1 MNILIDYLV
10 LSIKIDTYE
19 ELFDQ
24 LNMDIRD
31 FIEIKSYYGATNCVY
46 HDGIKVHYNVKL
58 EDKGLGRN
66 HECIDLVILD
76 LSGKGCRAVES
87 MNNSDFDWLGF
98 LKKYDAMF
106 RSGNAHIAR
115 LDIACDDIEGLL
127 DMKKLQEYTYY
138 DKYVCRGKNTP
149 DMVIKGKE
157 TIYFG
162 SEKSDRR
169 LRIYNKAMEQ
179 KVDRHWIRI
188 EFQLRNDNAM
198 SWYLNWLNYE
208 DRIGELFAGVLL
220 DYLRFVQLPKG
231 MDVNTMKEQR
241 HQARLPTVKWWDKFL
256 NTCTRIPQL
265 YLPGEEYDFNRLVRS
280 DKQNHSTTKTMLRLL
295 EVKGETFPDYINEV
309 NRAKHNRHQ
318 RDLLIQ
324 VGIDPDEQI
333 TVDDL
338 FPGFKLVPIGA
349 YIDDIDMPKDDPN
362 TAYIKELLRRD
373 RDDGSRKV

>member
-58 EDKGLGRN
+58 EDKGLGKN

-87 MNNSDFDWLGF
+87 MNNSDFDWLSF

-106 RSGNAHIAR
+106 RSGDAHIAR
-115 LDIACDDIEGLL
+115 MDIACDDTEGML
-127 DMKKLQEYTYY
+127 DMQKIYRYTL
-138 DKYVCRGKNTP
+138 KRKFVCRAHNDPVVMMMG
-149 DMVIKGKE
+149 E
-157 TIYFG
+157 ESIYFG
-162 SEKSDRR
+162 SKNSDRR
-169 LRIYNKAMEQ
+169 LRIYNKALEKGIQ
-179 KVDRHWIRI
+179 DQHWIRV

-198 SWYLNWLNYE
+198 SWYLNWFNYE

-220 DYLRFVQLPKG
+220 DFLRYVEIPK
-231 MDVNTMKEQR
+231 DVDALDIKNNR
-241 HQARLPTVKWWDKFL
+241 NQARMKTARWWDKYL
-256 NTCTRIPQL
+256 QTTNRIRQL
-265 YLPGEEYDFNRLVRS
+265 YLPGEEYDFNRLVRA

-349 YIDDIDMPKDDPN
+349 YTDNIDLPQEDPQ
-362 TAYIKELLRRD
+362 TKWIHELLRRD
-373 RDDGSRKV
+373 RNEI